1 MYTHI
6 CISSNDLDVS
16 QKFYDAALT
25 PLGIKSAG
33 PINERACMYSSDG
46 GTLLVIKPAD
56 EAEASYA
63 NGGTIGFAA
72 ADAAAVDAFHAAGL
86 ANGGTDE
93 GAPGKRPQA
102 PGNAYGAYL
111 RDPVGNKICAFCQ
124 LPEGELN

>member
-6 CISSNDLDVS
+6 CVGAKDLDES
-16 QKFYDAALT
+16 QKFYDAVLT

-33 PINERACMYSSDG
+33 KFSENACMYNTDAG
-46 GTLLVIKPAD
+46 AFLVLLPANGE
-56 EAEASYA
+56 EATYA

-72 ADAAAVDAFHAAGL
+72 ADSAAVDAAYAAGM

-93 GAPGKRPQA
+93 GAPGKRPNA

-111 RDPVGNKICAFCQ
+111 RDPVGNKLAFYCQ
-124 LPEGELN
+124 LPEGE